1 MKHDNAVDSDCL
13 VVYPSRIKLGLILV
27 GSLVFVALGV
37 HIARVD
43 EERGIDFW
51 KVVVVSY
58 LGVPFFAY
66 CALFSAWRL
75 LVRRPALVI
84 DSSGITD
91 AASAVGVG
99 HVAWDEVD
107 RLVLYNFRGQAML
120 GIFPRDMDSV
130 LRTPAAPCPARGA
143 PEPRHRLRSDQPST
157 DRAGHA
163 ASRPRTPDP
172 DALRGTLRA
181 VSRG

>member
-1 MKHDNAVDSDCL
+1 MKHDAGPDRDCL

-37 HIARVD
+37 HVARVA

-66 CALFSAWRL
+66 CAAFSAWRL

-91 AASAVGVG
+91 AASAAAVG
-99 HVAWDEVD
+99 HLAWDEVD

-120 GIFPRDMDSV
+120 GIFPRDLDRFFERLPLHVRLVARLNLAMGC
-130 LRTPAAPCPARGA
+130 APINLPQVGLDMPLLDLA
-143 PEPRHRLRSDQPST
+143 LLIQTRSGV
-157 DRAGHA
+157 RFE
-163 ASRPRTPDP
+163 R
-172 DALRGTLRA
+172 
-181 VSRG
+181 